1 MAKTKID
8 TYIGFAIR
16 SGKVVFGADS
26 IGALKKGAHLI
37 VLCASAA
44 KNTTKL
50 AYKFKDKFS
59 CPLVICK
66 NGLANVVFRDNCK
79 IIAIKDEN
87 LAKAVV
93 ENIDDNYEIM
103 LGGNN

>member
-1 MAKTKID
+1 MVKTKID

-16 SGKVVFGADS
+16 SNKVAFGSDS
-26 IGALKKGAHLI
+26 IKTLKKGIYLI

-44 KNTTKL
+44 KNITKL
-50 AYKFKDKFS
+50 AYKFSDEFS
-59 CPLVICK
+59 CPLVLCK
-66 NGLANVVFRDNCK
+66 SGLKNVVFRDNCK

-93 ENIDDNYEIM
+93 EHIDENYEIM